1 MLYKLA
7 ISRQISQIFAKNPPK
22 NILSKSRP
30 NICLKH
36 CLNLGTN
43 SRTKPCLNSRLDFV
57 PNLISRLSLC
67 AWCAWV
73 CLFFSSCGI
82 KEINLPAKDPSIYS
96 QDALS
101 YVAKSSKQK
110 PQNKDAKQKLE
121 SLAKLYLKEHFSAWE
136 ITKANPDKKSVFW
149 AQDPL
154 LKNTGFGENLFPNS
168 LETTKEIY
176 ERMNIKAYPSTLTKA
191 IIIETTDVRAV
202 PSDKPRFKR
211 ADDYPFDQ
219 WQNSLIF
226 ANTPVMITHYD
237 TSKEWAHIQS
247 GFVYGWVKMRDL
259 AIINTHE
266 REILTKIKTYIL
278 PVRDKIPIYDRKGE
292 FLTHARV
299 GQILGVASVVRGDYL
314 VYIAKREISGKATLI
329 GARLKPKDFMLF
341 PQSFSPT
348 LTAQIINT
356 MMGHKYGWGGYLA
369 NRDCSAFIRDI
380 FANFGLYMPRN
391 SYSQGRWARNMIE
404 LDKLD
409 RKQKEQY
416 ILENGVPFASILWL
430 KGHIMLY
437 IGEYKGKA
445 MVAHSSWSVRT
456 KKKRTETKSLLGG
469 VVITSLYAG
478 EENNAKDNYTLLI
491 DRILGI
497 SNLQDK
503 LQE

>member
-1 MLYKLA
+1 MKQNTQRFLVDFMANFSDYKNAKNSAKYALYKYAL
-7 ISRQISQIFAKNPPK
+7 KNFIK
-22 NILSKSRP
+22 NIVANVFLLA
-30 NICLKH
+30 C
-36 CLNLGTN
+36 C
-43 SRTKPCLNSRLDFV
+43 FV
-57 PNLISRLSLC
+57 LT
-67 AWCAWV
+67 
-73 CLFFSSCGI
+73 SCSI

-96 QDALS
+96 QDALTYLS
-101 YVAKSSKQK
+101 KADKSSNKIPDKQT
-110 PQNKDAKQKLE
+110 KQKLE
-121 SLAKLYLKEHFSAWE
+121 SLAKNYIKEHFSAWE
-136 ITKANPDKKSVFW
+136 LTKANPDKKAVFW
-149 AQDPL
+149 AQDSL

-168 LETTKEIY
+168 LEMTKEIY

-191 IIIETTDVRAV
+191 IITETTDVRAV

-247 GFVYGWVKMRDL
+247 GFVYGWVKVRDL
-259 AIINTHE
+259 AIINANE
-266 REILTKIKTYIL
+266 RETLSKLSTYIL
-278 PVRDKIPIYDRKGE
+278 PVRDKIPIYDRKGD
-292 FLTHARV
+292 FLTYARI
-299 GQILGVASVVRGDYL
+299 GQILGVAKEVRSDY
-314 VYIAKREISGKATLI
+314 VIYIAKREILGKATLI
-329 GARLKPKDFMLF
+329 EARVKQKDFMKF
-341 PQSFSPT
+341 PQNFSPM
-348 LTAQIINT
+348 LVAQIINT
-356 MMGHKYGWGGYLA
+356 MIGHKYGWGGYLS
-369 NRDCSAFIRDI
+369 NRDCSAFIRDV

-391 SYSQGRWARNMIE
+391 SYSQGRWARNMVE

-409 RKQKEQY
+409 RAQKEKY

-456 KKKRTETKSLLGG
+456 KKKRVFTKSLLGG

-491 DRILGI
+491 DRIGGI
-497 SNLQDK
+497 SNLLYK
-503 LQE
+503 LQD

>member
-1 MLYKLA
+1 MSNVSDYKN
-7 ISRQISQIFAKNPPK
+7 AKNSAKYALCKYAFKNFIK
-22 NILSKSRP
+22 NIIANGFLLAC
-30 NICLKH
+30 CLA
-36 CLNLGTN
+36 
-43 SRTKPCLNSRLDFV
+43 
-57 PNLISRLSLC
+57 LIGCS
-67 AWCAWV
+67 
-73 CLFFSSCGI
+73 I

-96 QDALS
+96 QDALT
-101 YVAKSSKQK
+101 YLSKADK
-110 PQNKDAKQKLE
+110 YANKTPDKQTKQKLE
-121 SLAKLYLKEHFSAWE
+121 SLAKNYIKEHFSAWE
-136 ITKANPDKKSVFW
+136 LTKANPDKKAVFW
-149 AQDPL
+149 AQDSL

-168 LETTKEIY
+168 LEMTKEIY

-191 IIIETTDVRAV
+191 IITETTDVRAV

-247 GFVYGWVKMRDL
+247 GFVYGWVKVRDL
-259 AIINTHE
+259 AIINANE
-266 REILTKIKTYIL
+266 REILSKISTYIL
-278 PVRDKIPIYDRKGE
+278 PVRDKIPIYDRKGD
-292 FLTHARV
+292 FLTYARI
-299 GQILGVASVVRGDYL
+299 GQILGVAKEVRSDY
-314 VYIAKREISGKATLI
+314 VIYIAKREILGKATLI
-329 GARLKPKDFMLF
+329 EARVKQKDFMKF
-341 PQSFSPT
+341 PQSFSPM
-348 LTAQIINT
+348 LSAQIINT
-356 MMGHKYGWGGYLA
+356 MMGHKYGWGGYLS
-369 NRDCSAFIRDI
+369 NRDCSAFIRDV

-391 SYSQGRWARNMIE
+391 SYSQGRWARNMVE

-409 RKQKEQY
+409 RTQKEKY

-456 KKKRTETKSLLGG
+456 KKKRVFTKSLLGG

-491 DRILGI
+491 DRIGGI
-497 SNLQDK
+497 SNLLEKLQDK
-503 LQE
+503 QE